1 MDMDKVMVL
10 IALSRKMDASSF
22 SRVFNR
28 IKLLLPLKKGS
39 SNEFTRSTSDLFH
52 AAVYTF
58 PTREEEIT
66 CLVRS
71 LFCFYQIYV

>member
-39 SNEFTRSTSDLFH
+39 SNEFTRSTSDLFR

-58 PTREEEIT
+58 PPEKK
-66 CLVRS
+66 RS
-71 LFCFYQIYV
+71 HAW